1 MSSICANRPRSHLCS
16 QREVESRDNH
26 RSSHHGSSVAP
37 VAAPCPDWLDNRN
50 LGLRSVGGCVCK
62 DARRDRRACA
72 SRRPVGAPRP
82 VEERRQGAP
91 TWALESR
98 KEDLGGGNNL
108 LRQNTFLKP
117 SEMELVL
124 CVIRCWD
131 TYAVKAGR
139 WDGSYPLDYYDYEST
154 CGAKNADNELCCIL
168 GFSFG
173 LLDFFGFRVQ
183 GLRKLVVTLDTMVW
197 VHVWASLSTMCPL
210 DVQFPV
216 CNPFLARKWLRNVLL
231 PVDSD

>member
-1 MSSICANRPRSHLCS
+1 MSSICANRPRSHLRS

-37 VAAPCPDWLDNRN
+37 VAAPCPDWLDK
-50 LGLRSVGGCVCK
+50 LGFSVGGCATVQRETVEL
-62 DARRDRRACA
+62 ARADGPLGRRAPLK
-72 SRRPVGAPRP
+72 RGAKGRQL
-82 VEERRQGAP
+82 ERWRAERRI
-91 TWALESR
+91 W
-98 KEDLGGGNNL
+98 GGGNNL

-139 WDGSYPLDYYDYEST
+139 WSYPLDYYDYEST